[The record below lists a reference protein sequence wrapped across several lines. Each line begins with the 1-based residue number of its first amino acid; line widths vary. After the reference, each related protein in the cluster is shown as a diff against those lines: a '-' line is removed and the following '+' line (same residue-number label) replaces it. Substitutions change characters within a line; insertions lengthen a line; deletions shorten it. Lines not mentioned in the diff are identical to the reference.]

1 MDRKN
6 EPEVLVDGGGGS
18 PTGEEQSLPT
28 VFATSVEAVPVT
40 IDDYDP
46 QSTAGTDTNKPPF
59 AAHPADDT
67 SNMDTDRYQDHDGDA
82 STSSDSNSVD
92 GGGFDCVLCGDTK
105 IRKMKVGSKT
115 MTNFSLSLCGNTYID
130 LRDSI
135 KHALGKKTKSPLEV
149 EVEEE
154 NSDQP
159 DQQSRQQKKEK
170 LVFNVTTVRLC
181 GDTKILVPPGTIVKA
196 RRIMLCG
203 DRHIDVEPVSSS
215 SNSRSA
221 PARGA
226 EVRAKLIVNILM
238 LCGSLRVTSDVRDW
252 DWD

>member
-6 EPEVLVDGGGGS
+6 EPAMLVDGGGS
-18 PTGEEQSLPT
+18 PAGEEQSLPT

-40 IDDYDP
+40 FDDYNP
-46 QSTAGTDTNKPPF
+46 QSDTDTNKPPF
-59 AAHPADDT
+59 IADPADDT
-67 SNMDTDRYQDHDGDA
+67 NNTDRHQDHGDDA
-82 STSSDSNSVD
+82 STSSDGNSGGG

-135 KHALGKKTKSPLEV
+135 KHALSKKTKPPLE
-149 EVEEE
+149 E
-154 NSDQP
+154 NRDQP
-159 DQQSRQQKKEK
+159 DRQSQQQKKEK

-203 DRHIDVEPVSSS
+203 DRHIDVEPASS

-221 PARGA
+221 RGA
-226 EVRAKLIVNILM
+226 EARAKLIVNILM